1 MYERLQGAQFATYI
15 SSGTFPLPTIRQR
28 GGEMTDL
35 QTWKAGTNPY
45 PTTHSSEREFE
56 EFLASE
62 QYIFTKEQDR
72 FDLEVVAEG
81 KTPKAVTPDYRI
93 MFSPDGQIHECLFI
107 ELCEADRYIRRTS
120 LPLAVQDKNRRHAAS
135 RKAYISPAEYLRR
148 KRERMQKAEG
158 KYGVVILV
166 LTYADQQAV
175 IAQPQLLKRMID
187 HRMAAV
193 HPLRR
198 TS

>member
-1 MYERLQGAQFATYI
+1 
-15 SSGTFPLPTIRQR
+15 
-28 GGEMTDL
+28 MTDL

-62 QYIFTKEQDR
+62 QYVFTKESDR
-72 FDLEVVAEG
+72 FDLENVVEG
-81 KTPKAVTPDYRI
+81 KTPQAVTPDYRI
-93 MFSPDGQIHECLFI
+93 IYASDGGAHQNLFI
-107 ELCEADRYIRRTS
+107 ELCEADRYIRRTA
-120 LPLAVQDKNRRHAAS
+120 LPRSVQEKNRRHGAS
-135 RKAYISPAEYLRR
+135 GKAYISPAEYLRR

-175 IAQPQLLKRMID
+175 IAQPSLLKRMID

>member
-1 MYERLQGAQFATYI
+1 
-15 SSGTFPLPTIRQR
+15 
-28 GGEMTDL
+28 MTDL

-56 EFLASE
+56 EFLTLE
-62 QYIFTKEQDR
+62 RYVFTKEQDR
-72 FDLEVVAEG
+72 FDLEDKVEG
-81 KTPKAVTPDYRI
+81 KTPKAVTPDYRVI
-93 MFSPDGQIHECLFI
+93 VTPDGEIRESLFI

-120 LPLAVQDKNRRHAAS
+120 LPLAVQANNRRHAAS

-158 KYGVVILV
+158 MYGVVILV

-175 IAQPQLLKRMID
+175 ILQPYLLRRMID
-187 HRMAAV
+187 HRMSAL
-193 HPLRR
+193 HPLCR

>member
-1 MYERLQGAQFATYI
+1 
-15 SSGTFPLPTIRQR
+15 
-28 GGEMTDL
+28 MTDL

-56 EFLASE
+56 EFLAFE
-62 QYIFTKEQDR
+62 HYVFTKELDR
-72 FDLEVVAEG
+72 FDLEDVAEG

-93 MFSPDGQIHECLFI
+93 IVTSNGDIHENLFI
-107 ELCEADRYIRRTS
+107 ELCEADRYIHRTS
-120 LPLAVQDKNRRHAAS
+120 LPLAVQDKNRRHGAS

-158 KYGVVILV
+158 KYRVVILV

-175 IAQPQLLKRMID
+175 IAQPGLLKRMID
-187 HRMAAV
+187 HRIIAV